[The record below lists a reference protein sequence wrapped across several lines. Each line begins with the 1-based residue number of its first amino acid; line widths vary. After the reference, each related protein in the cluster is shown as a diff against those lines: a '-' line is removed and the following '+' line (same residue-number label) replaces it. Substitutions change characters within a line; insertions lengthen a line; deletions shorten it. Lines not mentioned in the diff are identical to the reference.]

1 MRHLILL
8 LATLVVCE
16 LSLGCGAA
24 AGMDPMKISNGSN
37 PPAIAMLTPNTVPVN
52 SVPFTVTVN
61 GSNFDTGAVV
71 FWHGTAHVTQVIS
84 STQVTTLLTETD
96 LMFSGQI
103 PVYVRSGGLN
113 SNTVTFDVAA
123 Q

>member
-1 MRHLILL
+1 
-8 LATLVVCE
+8 
-16 LSLGCGAA
+16 
-24 AGMDPMKISNGSN
+24 
-37 PPAIAMLTPNTVPVN
+37 
-52 SVPFTVTVN
+52 
-61 GSNFDTGAVV
+61 
-71 FWHGTAHVTQVIS
+71 VTQVIS